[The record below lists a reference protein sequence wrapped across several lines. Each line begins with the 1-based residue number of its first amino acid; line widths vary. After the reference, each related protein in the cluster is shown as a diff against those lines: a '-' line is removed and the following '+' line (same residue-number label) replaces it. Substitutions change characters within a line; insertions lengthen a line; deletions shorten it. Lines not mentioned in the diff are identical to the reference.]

1 MAGEAPGPMYLS
13 DLTPGG
19 LAGRA
24 ADAAAIRRQLG
35 DAQLVTVTGLPGVG
49 KTAVSLEAAS
59 ATAGNFADGTL
70 LVRLDTLQ
78 DEALLPHT
86 IAAALRL
93 DDRFAHSRLE
103 VLVDQLHERH
113 MLLVLDTCEHL
124 VGACAALVAALL
136 PRCPKV
142 TILATSRE
150 PLRVPG
156 ESAVVIRPLR
166 LADAVALFSRRAAEA
181 QVPIAAENR
190 AALASICMQ
199 LDKLPLAIELAVAEL
214 AVGKLARGQPLSACL
229 AELLAR
235 LEAGYDFPGEPG
247 EPATRHQSLRA
258 AIGWSHE
265 LCTPAERLLW
275 ARLSVFTGPFRL
287 RDAQDVCT
295 TSQLPDE
302 AVAAGLARLA
312 ERSVLLADQ
321 DTDGR
326 PRFLLPLTLRAY
338 GYRMLRRLAQ
348 DEEFAERHRRW
359 QNGRRR
365 DHGVP
370 AGQ

>member
-1 MAGEAPGPMYLS
+1 MPGEAPGP
-13 DLTPGG
+13 DPNPGG
-19 LAGRA
+19 LVGRA
-24 ADAAAIRRQLG
+24 AEAGALHRMLDG
-35 DAQLVTVTGLPGVG
+35 AQLVTVTGLPGVG
-49 KTAVSLEAAS
+49 KTAVSLEAAR
-59 ATAGNFADGTL
+59 AAAGNYADGTL

-93 DDRFAHSRLE
+93 DDRFDRSRLE
-103 VLVDQLHERH
+103 VLVGQLRDRP

-124 VGACAALVAALL
+124 VGACAALVAAFL

-142 TILATSRE
+142 QILATSRE

-156 ESAVVIRPLR
+156 ESTVAIRPLR
-166 LADAVALFSRRAAEA
+166 PADAVALFSQRAAQA
-181 QVPIAAENR
+181 RIPVTAENR
-190 AALASICMQ
+190 AAAASICLQ
-199 LDKLPLAIELAVAEL
+199 LDHLPLAIELAVAEL
-214 AVGKLARGQPLSACL
+214 AAGQRATGQPLSASL

-247 EPATRHQSLRA
+247 GARHQSLRA

-295 TSQLPDE
+295 TSELTDE
-302 AVAAGLARLA
+302 AVATGLALLA
-312 ERSVLLADQ
+312 ERSVLLAD
-321 DTDGR
+321 TGADGR
-326 PRFLLPLTLRAY
+326 PRFLLPMTLRAY
-338 GYRMLRRLAQ
+338 GRQMLRRLAQ
-348 DEEFAERHRRW
+348 DEEFTERHRRW
-359 QNGRRR
+359 QNGRRG

-370 AGQ
+370 AGK